1 MGLFSSISRFV
12 EKIAGTAGGLIS
24 TVASA
29 ITPLARIA
37 APIIGQ
43 AIQARAGG
51 GLLAQRGASAVGAA
65 ALLDRRPPLGV
76 MGAQSPFA
84 NPIARAQFFPP
95 FNPATIPA
103 RPLQGQN
110 AQLQALLAQL
120 FQSQQ
125 TTSFNQ
131 GAFGQ
136 SVGPSFRPFAPSF
149 RSGQFGQSGQF
160 RPGISRGLAPQFP
173 QQFQQQFQPQFQQ
186 QFQPQFQQQF
196 QPQFQP
202 QFFQPRVP
210 QFGGFGGFGGG
221 GFGGG
226 GFFNSGGG
234 FRGF

>member
-1 MGLFSSISRFV
+1 MGLFS
-12 EKIAGTAGGLIS
+12 GTAGGLIS
-24 TVASA
+24 TVATA

-43 AIQARAGG
+43 AIQARAGA
-51 GLLAQRGASAVGAA
+51 GLLAQRGASAVGQA
-65 ALLDRRPPLGV
+65 ALLDRRPAFGV
-76 MGAQSPFA
+76 MGSQSPFA

-103 RPLQGQN
+103 RPLQAQN

-160 RPGISRGLAPQFP
+160 RPGISQGLAPQFP
-173 QQFQQQFQPQFQQ
+173 QQFQQ

-210 QFGGFGGFGGG
+210 QFGGFGGG

-226 GFFNSGGG
+226 GFFNSFGG

>member
-1 MGLFSSISRFV
+1 
-12 EKIAGTAGGLIS
+12 
-24 TVASA
+24 
-29 ITPLARIA
+29 
-37 APIIGQ
+37 
-43 AIQARAGG
+43 
-51 GLLAQRGASAVGAA
+51 
-65 ALLDRRPPLGV
+65 

-103 RPLQGQN
+103 RPLQAQN
-110 AQLQALLAQL
+110 AQLEALLAQL

-149 RSGQFGQSGQF
+149 RSGQFGFSGGF
-160 RPGISRGLAPQFP
+160 RPGISQGLAVSAADPFGRQPQQQQFDPVFQQIISRTP
-173 QQFQQQFQPQFQQ
+173 QQFGFAA
-186 QFQPQFQQQF
+186 
-196 QPQFQP
+196 
-202 QFFQPRVP
+202 QPRVQ

-226 GFFNSGGG
+226 GFFNSFGG